1 MNTTIKIN
9 NENLANYVMF
19 KLNKSRNE
27 FTQEE
32 LNEISEIVIDYRDED
47 ESGFVF
53 LEELKKLNVLKSI
66 TLRYGF
72 IYNDNYNIF
81 SCLKS
86 LSEIV
91 FDNCDFEDEDLI
103 TSLNIN
109 NLSLINCNIVNYD
122 FIDSLDDLSEL
133 TIVNGNV
140 KFSKI
145 NNLNKL
151 RYLQLSYSNII
162 DVFDNNALNVS
173 SIEELYIDNTNINS
187 FSFLNNMPKLKKISI
202 DSKQYQTNKKLF
214 DSLIKKNILVYN
226 ENMVLF
232 GGEDLDD

>member
-1 MNTTIKIN
+1 M
-9 NENLANYVMF
+9 
-19 KLNKSRNE
+19 
-27 FTQEE
+27 
-32 LNEISEIVIDYRDED
+32 
-47 ESGFVF
+47 
-53 LEELKKLNVLKSI
+53 
-66 TLRYGF
+66 
-72 IYNDNYNIF
+72 
-81 SCLKS
+81 KS

-91 FDNCDFEDEDLI
+91 FDNCEFEDEELI

-162 DVFDNNALNVS
+162 DAFDNNALNVS
-173 SIEELYIDNTNINS
+173 SIEELYIDNTNINC

-226 ENMVLF
+226 EDMVLF
-232 GGEDLDD
+232 GKRCFILAMLKVL